1 MKRLSLLFL
10 LLPLLAQGDVRRG
23 DYNAKSTTLAV
34 QASGCTT
41 VGDTDCT
48 NIGKCSGATTG
59 GLCSATDAAW
69 FVGDFSNFTLTVTN
83 TGATNVVSDVLVEFS
98 ADGTN
103 YELYDSAYFD
113 ELATTTTKHMQFSG
127 NSRRWI
133 RVNARSASGT
143 TVVVSISA
151 NDG

>member
-1 MKRLSLLFL
+1 MKRLWPALI
-10 LLPLLAQGDVRRG
+10 LLPVLAYGDIKRG
-23 DYNAKSTTLAV
+23 DYNAKSTTLAI

-48 NIGKCSGATTG
+48 NIGKCSSATSG

-69 FVGDFSNFTLTVTN
+69 FIGEFTSFVLTVSN
-83 TGATNVVSDVLVEFS
+83 TGVSNVVSDVLVELS

-103 YELYDSAYFD
+103 YELFDSAYFD
-113 ELATTTTKHMQFSG
+113 ELATTTTKSMQFSG

-143 TVVVSISA
+143 TVVVSIA
-151 NDG
+151 AHDG